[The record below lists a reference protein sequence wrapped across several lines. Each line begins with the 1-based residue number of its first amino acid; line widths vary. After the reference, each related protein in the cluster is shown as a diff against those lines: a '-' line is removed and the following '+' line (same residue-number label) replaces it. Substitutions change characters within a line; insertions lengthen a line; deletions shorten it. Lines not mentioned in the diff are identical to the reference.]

1 MIKRLRK
8 SIETTL
14 ATQGLAISFLLMFSG
29 IALISGAAQPLPGSV
44 WTGGFWL
51 EGKWV
56 AVNVRFNVQNQNSAG
71 TADVISPY
79 YGGRENAINV
89 GLENLKQTDDSL
101 RFEVPVQTRKVI
113 FDGRRNGNTI
123 SGNYVYGES
132 KGTFGLTP
140 WSNVTV
146 AALEKYYGAYRV
158 APDQVISI
166 FRGWNYT
173 RTLNYVDYKTGQVG
187 TLWPSSE
194 NEFFSGDGLAVSFPV
209 TTRVSFALDS
219 SANPKGLTWKTNN
232 RPKLTARRIGLQE
245 ERITFKNGDVSL
257 SGTLILPATG
267 RRHPVVVVTPGDYG
281 THRNQLRMWAHNF
294 ASRGIAALVFDARGG
309 GESTGPV
316 NSSSFSDLANDVL
329 AAVQALKARAEVNP
343 TQIGLFGFSN
353 SSFIVS
359 LAASRSRDVS
369 FLIMQ
374 SFVGVPGWRQESFRA
389 ETQLRVDRFPE
400 ADVKQGADFMRL
412 KYEVA
417 RTGNGWSQLQ
427 ALMETARGERWLAY
441 TNPPNSLERLRHVYE
456 LIMTYDPAPALENLK
471 IPILAFWGAKDTFL
485 PVEES
490 VANFRRAMAKAG
502 NKRYLIKVY
511 PNANHSLLESES
523 GSPST
528 GGTEQTFVAG
538 LWKLKTDWVQRHI
551 NFSH

>member
-1 MIKRLRK
+1 
-8 SIETTL
+8 
-14 ATQGLAISFLLMFSG
+14 
-29 IALISGAAQPLPGSV
+29 
-44 WTGGFWL
+44 
-51 EGKWV
+51 KWV
-56 AVNVRFNVQNQNSAG
+56 ALNVRFSAQNQNSGG
-71 TADVISPY
+71 TADLISPY
-79 YGGRENAINV
+79 YGGSENAINV
-89 GLENLKQTDDSL
+89 ALENLKQTGDGL
-101 RFEVPVQTRKVI
+101 HFEVPVQTRKAI
-113 FDGRRNGNTI
+113 FDGRQNGRTI

-140 WSNVTV
+140 WANVTL
-146 AALEKYYGAYRV
+146 AALEKYYGAYQV
-158 APDQVISI
+158 APDRVISI

-219 SANPKGLTWKTNN
+219 NSNPTSLTWQTNDGF
-232 RPKLTARRIGLQE
+232 RLTARRIELKE

-257 SGTLILPATG
+257 GGTLILPAAG
-267 RRHPVVVVTPGDYG
+267 QRHPVVIVTPGDYG

-294 ASRGIAALVFDARGG
+294 ASRGIGAFVFDARGG

-329 AAVQALKARAEVNP
+329 AAVQSLKARAEVNP
-343 TQIGLFGFSN
+343 KQIGLFGFSN

-374 SFVGVPGWRQESFRA
+374 SFVGVPGWKQESFRA

-400 ADVKQGADFMRL
+400 STVKQGADFMRL

-417 RTGNGWSQLQ
+417 RTGDGWSQLQ
-427 ALMETARGERWLAY
+427 ALTEKARGERWLAY
-441 TNPPNSLERLRHVYE
+441 TNPPNNLERLRHVYE

-485 PVEES
+485 PVQES
-490 VANFRRAMAKAG
+490 VTNFRRAMAKAG
-502 NKRYLIKVY
+502 NKRYVIKVY

-528 GGTEQTFVAG
+528 GGTEKNFAAG
-538 LWKLKTDWVQRHI
+538 LWKLKTDWVHRHT
-551 NFSH
+551 NLSK